1 LQFRDLDT
9 NIIWEINPIV
19 GRVTSRIRYP
29 GFTVILDDLRGMSE
43 KHSDMVFIRTEIGGI
58 ITEPHFGPV
67 VVTGSDMCHKEIPTL
82 FTLQKER

>member
-1 LQFRDLDT
+1 
-9 NIIWEINPIV
+9 
-19 GRVTSRIRYP
+19 
-29 GFTVILDDLRGMSE
+29 MSE